1 MNPGEARIRV
11 VFNGALAAGS
21 PLITQMAI
29 DRGIAANI
37 LGASTKCI
45 GDKVYGN
52 MILGIS
58 GGADKLREAKE
69 YLEST
74 EDVIVE
80 EV

>member
-1 MNPGEARIRV
+1 
-11 VFNGALAAGS
+11 
-21 PLITQMAI
+21 MAI